1 MLDKVT
7 VTKRGPSREFPG
19 AADETATLDVIPTP
33 GRPVPF
39 RPFLHRGDW
48 TDDVDGNTWTVLQ
61 AHLHE
66 DDDDRGDPYLWY
78 EYEVVNDMRKI

>member
-7 VTKRGPSREFPG
+7 VTRRGQTGEFPLG
-19 AADETATLDVIPTP
+19 ADMTATLDVIPQP

-48 TDDVDGNTWTVLQ
+48 TDDTDGNVWTVVR

-66 DDDDRGDPYLWY
+66 DDDDRGRAYLWY
-78 EYEVVNDMRKI
+78 EYEVVNDMRKL